1 MIFHFLAKNLP
12 NVKTKKNA
20 SVYCFFLKPS
30 INSFGPQQKK
40 SQIISLVLIMNIKN
54 QDSVGLKSPVCL
66 FVSVCPSVCL
76 CVILCVCMSFCVSVC
91 FWVFLSCVCPE
102 EQESGSGCSLECRS
116 QQPAAQNWPEM
127 GISLSG
133 IQFRGD
139 AQFIFLQIFIKNYI
153 LEYFTGRNFV
163 KLELL
168 FIILVHDRPTS
179 VKSRLLELYL
189 VPHLLPRLPG
199 HICPILEPPYVQLAI
214 VMFAFF
220 WVINSQSVPST
231 MSQQHQYNFERHIR
245 LWNKSHWRLMVWQC
259 YNCHIQQWWNWN
271 YGLEG
276 APNKSNRGERSLRVK
291 IPIWR
296 CFWCLITNWDSRSKR
311 AQGHSST
318 LKFPPDVLHFA
329 SLSCIYVCFWTLSCF
344 NENLHAAIHYALP

>member
-1 MIFHFLAKNLP
+1 M
-12 NVKTKKNA
+12 
-20 SVYCFFLKPS
+20 
-30 INSFGPQQKK
+30 
-40 SQIISLVLIMNIKN
+40 
-54 QDSVGLKSPVCL
+54 
-66 FVSVCPSVCL
+66 
-76 CVILCVCMSFCVSVC
+76 
-91 FWVFLSCVCPE
+91 CPE

-220 WVINSQSVPST
+220 
-231 MSQQHQYNFERHIR
+231 
-245 LWNKSHWRLMVWQC
+245 
-259 YNCHIQQWWNWN
+259 
-271 YGLEG
+271 
-276 APNKSNRGERSLRVK
+276 
-291 IPIWR
+291 
-296 CFWCLITNWDSRSKR
+296 
-311 AQGHSST
+311 
-318 LKFPPDVLHFA
+318 
-329 SLSCIYVCFWTLSCF
+329 
-344 NENLHAAIHYALP
+344 

>member
-1 MIFHFLAKNLP
+1 MLKLKI
-12 NVKTKKNA
+12 NA

-76 CVILCVCMSFCVSVC
+76 CVILCVCMSFYVSVW

-163 KLELL
+163 KLGLL

-231 MSQQHQYNFERHIR
+231 MSQQHQYNFERHMR
-245 LWNKSHWRLMVWQC
+245 LWNKSYRVSNTDSWWFGNVTIVTFNNDEIGIMALKVPLISPIGAKDHWEWKSQF
-259 YNCHIQQWWNWN
+259 
-271 YGLEG
+271 GG
-276 APNKSNRGERSLRVK
+276 AFDASS
-291 IPIWR
+291 PIE
-296 CFWCLITNWDSRSKR
+296 T
-311 AQGHSST
+311 QGPSEHKVT
-318 LKFPPDVLHFA
+318 VQL
-329 SLSCIYVCFWTLSCF
+329 
-344 NENLHAAIHYALP
+344 